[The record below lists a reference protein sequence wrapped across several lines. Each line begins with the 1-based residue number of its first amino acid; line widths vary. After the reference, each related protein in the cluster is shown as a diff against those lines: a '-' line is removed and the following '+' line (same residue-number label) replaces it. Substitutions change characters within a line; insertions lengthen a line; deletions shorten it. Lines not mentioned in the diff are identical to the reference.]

1 MKDPVQNVSR
11 TAHGRAIR
19 FVALAL
25 LAVVFAAGAAQA
37 QVKAYVASTG
47 NTSVLELDTATNT
60 ATATITGTGSRHLSF
75 SRNGAFL
82 YSTTFNAV
90 QVINTA
96 TNAVIANIPTGNIAT
111 NVVESPNGFLYVCNN
126 GSATVSIIDTT
137 TYTVTSTLSPVA
149 CQTVAI
155 TPDGSSVWVS
165 INDINNSFFP
175 AITVIDTATNAIA
188 TTFPIGSVLA
198 NAPFWIAFSP
208 DGAFAYAAGFPA
220 NSVSVIDTATHAT
233 VATVPVGS
241 FPTFVALT
249 PDGAFAYV
257 ANLTANSVSV
267 IDTATNT
274 VVATVPVGAFPR
286 AIAFTPDGASAYV
299 TNFNDNT
306 ISVIDTMTK
315 AVVSTFPF
323 GSRPWGIAI
332 TRLPNVPP
340 VLASDNASVT
350 VNEGQTAANTGTVT
364 DANHDTVT
372 LTASVGT
379 VINNGNGTWS
389 WSFLTS
395 DPNQSQTVTI
405 TGDDGHGGVSH
416 TSFAL
421 VVLNVPPTIVSI
433 SNNGPVFVGN
443 PATITVVATDPAGA
457 NDPLTYSFDC
467 NNDGIFEIGPQSG
480 NSATC
485 TFATVGSHT
494 VNVRVADDDGGVTT
508 GSTVVTVVFPPPNCA
523 NATASPN
530 LLWPPNHKFVPIT
543 ISGIVNPAP
552 GAVTI
557 TVTSIFQDEPVQ
569 GPGSGNTSPDA
580 TGVGTSTPSVRAERD
595 GGGDGRVY
603 HINFTATGAGGSCTG
618 SVTVGVP
625 HDQGHGGPV
634 DEGPLY
640 DSTLP

>member
-1 MKDPVQNVSR
+1 MKGPVQTTS
-11 TAHGRAIR
+11 TTSLGRAVLR
-19 FVALAL
+19 VALAL
-25 LAVVFAAGAAQA
+25 LVVLFAAGAARA

-90 QVINTA
+90 QVIDTA
-96 TNAVIANIPTGNIAT
+96 TNMVVANIPTGNIAT

-137 TYTVTSTLSPVA
+137 TYTVTSTLSPVL

-165 INDINNSFFP
+165 TNDLTTVFP
-175 AITVIDTATNAIA
+175 TIAVIDTATNAIT
-188 TTFPIGSVLA
+188 TTFAIGSVIA

-220 NSVSVIDTATHAT
+220 NSVSVIDTASHAT

-249 PDGAFAYV
+249 SDGAFAYV

-299 TNFNDNT
+299 TNFNDNS
-306 ISVIDTMTK
+306 ISVIDTATNT
-315 AVVSTFPF
+315 VTQTFPF

-379 VINNGNGTWS
+379 VVNNGNGTWS

-395 DPNQSQTVTI
+395 DGPTQSQTVTI
-405 TGDDGHGGVSH
+405 TGNDGQGGTAT

-421 VVLNVPPTIVSI
+421 VVNNVPPTIVSVT
-433 SNNGPVFVGN
+433 NNGPVITGN

-467 NNDGIFEIGPQSG
+467 NNDGVFEIGPQSG

-485 TFATVGSHT
+485 TFASVGSHT

-508 GSTVVTVVFPPPNCA
+508 GSTVVTVLFPPPNCS
-523 NATASPN
+523 NAVASPN
-530 LLWPPNHKFVPIT
+530 LLWPPNHKFVSIQ

-557 TVTSIFQDEPVQ
+557 SVTSIFQDEPVQ
-569 GPGSGNTSPDA
+569 SPGSGNTSPDA

-595 GGGDGRVY
+595 GDGDGRVY
-603 HINFTATGAGGSCTG
+603 HIAFTATGASGSCTG

-634 DEGPLY
+634 DEGALY
-640 DSTLP
+640 DSTQP